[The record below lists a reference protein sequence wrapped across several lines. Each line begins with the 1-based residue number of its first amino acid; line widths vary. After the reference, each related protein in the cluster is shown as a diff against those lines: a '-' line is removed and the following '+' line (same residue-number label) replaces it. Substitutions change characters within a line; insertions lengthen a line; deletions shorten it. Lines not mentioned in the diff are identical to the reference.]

1 MKCFPL
7 HISEEQCVTLS
18 DELFSFATD
27 SETCSAF
34 ECVSRCINV
43 SSHNSLE
50 HLTGFINTNP
60 AHAQDRKSEDKSISK
75 REQNSP

>member
-7 HISEEQCVTLS
+7 HISDEQCVTLS

-34 ECVSRCINV
+34 ECLARCVNV

-50 HLTGFINTNP
+50 HLTEFINKLLHMHRRENL
-60 AHAQDRKSEDKSISK
+60 KISY
-75 REQNSP
+75 